1 MRQPAHARQPMSE
14 RLAAH
19 RALWQTKPV
28 LRAVYEDCCGR
39 LLEHCAP
46 GGPTLEIGGG
56 TGNRK
61 ALRADIVS
69 SARASSSRRR
79 RGGPAPI
86 AREKTGKRA

>member
-1 MRQPAHARQPMSE
+1 MRQPTHAREPMSE

-28 LRAVYEDCCGR
+28 LRMVYEDCYRR

-46 GGPTLEIGGG
+46 GGPILEIGAAPANSRR
-56 TGNRK
+56 TAR
-61 ALRADIVS
+61 DIVS
-69 SARASSSRRR
+69 SAGTSSSRTR
-79 RGGPAPI
+79 RGGPPPI